1 MTGADANII
10 LGITVDDNMDDEV
23 SVTVIATGLGE
34 PASTPTGAFRTNS
47 GMVYNTQPRQ
57 SSADLL
63 ASMQRTA
70 APASQSGVTNTPPVV
85 NRPVTPTPVAT
96 TPIQRPT
103 APTVPTESTVPELNI
118 KMPDFMNSI
127 KK

>member
-70 APASQSGVTNTPPVV
+70 APASQSGVTNTPPVI
-85 NRPVTPTPVAT
+85 NRSVTPAPSPIQKPVA
-96 TPIQRPT
+96 P
-103 APTVPTESTVPELNI
+103 AAPTESTVPELNI
-118 KMPDFMNSI
+118 KMPDFMSSM